1 MGVKAGVKEQRI
13 EQVGGYR
20 LTFLSSENGDVIGV
34 IIEGPKFPRPL
45 YIPKTPGSKVNVK
58 VPDNVRKF
66 LIKEGFNI

>member
-1 MGVKAGVKEQRI
+1 MGVKAGVKEQRM

>member
-1 MGVKAGVKEQRI
+1 MGVKAGVKEQRM

-45 YIPKTPGSKVNVK
+45 YIPKAPGSKVNVK

>member
-1 MGVKAGVKEQRI
+1 MGVKAGVKEQRV